1 MKKLTFKTNINC
13 GGCIEKV
20 TPYLTQAKSIS
31 AWDVDT
37 SSKDKK
43 LTVTGVFPDKMEVIS
58 LVQEAGFD
66 IQEKKR
72 LLSF

>member
-20 TPYLTQAKSIS
+20 TPYLAKAKSIS
-31 AWDVDT
+31 DWEVDT

-43 LTVTGVFPDKMEVIS
+43 LTVKGDVPEKKEVID

-66 IQEKKR
+66 IQEKKG
-72 LLSF
+72 LFSF